1 MLCLTFLWVG
11 CVVLHV
17 MECWLRPCMQLHLA
31 GSPARDGS
39 PKASFLL
46 HMAFLSIWP
55 VIIQEPSPRIL
66 QVSWIPRKQK
76 WKLTD
81 LIRSKSGSD
90 AMLEPIGHL
99 CLSLSNYMLCGI
111 TLVAR
116 NQSCWQYLYHMLS
129 YSVVSKYLQP
139 FGPQLTRLLCSQDFW
154 GRHTGVCCHFLYRG
168 SSWPKDQTYVSCVF
182 CISGGFLEIGKCSK
196 SGLLI
201 IFQKAESHTASHP
214 SHSVS
219 SSESQIQPRVP
230 VEEETNFTSWS
241 EEWPRICDH
250 I

>member
-1 MLCLTFLWVG
+1 MCPVTYCWLIKIFQNVVAWVYHNVLCLTFLWVG
-11 CVVLHV
+11 CMVLHV
-17 MECWLRPCMQLHLA
+17 MECWLRSRMQLHLA

-55 VIIQEPSPRIL
+55 LIIQEPSPRIP

-81 LIRSKSGSD
+81 LLRSKSGSD

-139 FGPQLTRLLCSQDFW
+139 FGP
-154 GRHTGVCCHFLYRG
+154 
-168 SSWPKDQTYVSCVF
+168 
-182 CISGGFLEIGKCSK
+182 
-196 SGLLI
+196 
-201 IFQKAESHTASHP
+201 
-214 SHSVS
+214 
-219 SSESQIQPRVP
+219 
-230 VEEETNFTSWS
+230 
-241 EEWPRICDH
+241 
-250 I
+250 